1 MHSGGAHFEHK
12 AAIKEEPVAVFQEE
26 IHINRDPTDVWK
38 VVGDAGNINVW
49 LPFITEAEMDG
60 DYRNCQ
66 AGENG
71 ALRERILSVD
81 DATMRTEY
89 TILEAPMPIEFIHAG
104 IQVTSDNGGSRV
116 VWDTTVTP
124 DALADMFSP
133 IYQEGLANLK
143 SQLEA

>member
-1 MHSGGAHFEHK
+1 M
-12 AAIKEEPVAVFQEE
+12 AVFQEE
-26 IHINRDPTDVWK
+26 IHINRDPADVWS

-104 IQVTSDNGGSRV
+104 IQVTADNGGSRV

-133 IYQEGLANLK
+133 IYQEGLNNLK
-143 SQLEA
+143 SQLES

>member
-1 MHSGGAHFEHK
+1 M
-12 AAIKEEPVAVFQEE
+12 AVFQEE
-26 IHINRDPTDVWK
+26 IHIDRDPADVWK
-38 VVGDAGNINVW
+38 VVGDAGNIDLW
-49 LPFITEAEMDG
+49 LPFITEAKMEG
-60 DYRNCQ
+60 DYRHCE

-71 ALRERILSVD
+71 SLRERILSVD

-104 IQVTSDNGGSRV
+104 IQVTADNGGSCV

-124 DALADMFSP
+124 DALVDMFSP
-133 IYQEGLANLK
+133 IYQEGLNNLK

>member
-1 MHSGGAHFEHK
+1 
-12 AAIKEEPVAVFQEE
+12 VAVFQEE
-26 IHINRDPTDVWK
+26 IHIDRDPADVWK
-38 VVGDAGNINVW
+38 VIGDAGSINLW

-71 ALRERILSVD
+71 SLRERILSVD
-81 DATMRTEY
+81 EATMRTEY

-104 IQVTSDNGGSRV
+104 IQVTADNGGSCV

-124 DALADMFSP
+124 DGLAEMFSP
-133 IYQEGLANLK
+133 IYQEGLTNLK
-143 SQLEA
+143 NQLEA

>member
-1 MHSGGAHFEHK
+1 M
-12 AAIKEEPVAVFQEE
+12 AVFQEE
-26 IHINRDPTDVWK
+26 IHINRDPADVWK
-38 VVGDAGNINVW
+38 VIGDPGNIHAW

-60 DYRNCQ
+60 DYRHCQ

-71 ALRERILSVD
+71 SLRERILSID
-81 DATMRTEY
+81 SSTMRTEY

-104 IQVTSDNGGSRV
+104 IQVTADNGGSCV

-124 DALADMFSP
+124 DSLADMFSP
-133 IYQEGLANLK
+133 IYQEGLNNLK

>member
-1 MHSGGAHFEHK
+1 M
-12 AAIKEEPVAVFQEE
+12 AVFQES
-26 IHINRDPTDVWK
+26 IHIDRSPAEVWEVIGDV
-38 VVGDAGNINVW
+38 GNINVW

-66 AGENG
+66 AGSNG
-71 ALRERILSVD
+71 GLRERILSVD

-104 IQVTSDNGGSRV
+104 IQVSQDNGGSCV

-124 DALADMFSP
+124 DELVEMFVP

>member
-1 MHSGGAHFEHK
+1 
-12 AAIKEEPVAVFQEE
+12 VAVFQEE
-26 IHINRDPTDVWK
+26 IHIDRDPADVWK
-38 VVGDAGNINVW
+38 VIGDAGSINLW

-60 DYRNCQ
+60 DYRNCE

-71 ALRERILSVD
+71 SLRERILSVD

-104 IQVTSDNGGSRV
+104 IQVTADNGGSCV

-124 DALADMFSP
+124 DGLAEMFSP
-133 IYQEGLANLK
+133 IYQEGLTNLK
-143 SQLEA
+143 NQLEA